1 MGQFYFL
8 WLIYF
13 ILFFPRF
20 GVSDSSDLYETCD
33 WKNDAF
39 TQRIIDEAEDYCIQ
53 GNPPWYECLFK
64 EPIYLLN
71 HQLPLLDSCKGEN
84 PLAVTTLYLAQN
96 LQQVLTASQI
106 VSQKPGEPI
115 PKVCFYASSVLGA
128 KLWPPEDSSYYYCN
142 SSHSTKTCENMVFH
156 NKQLLD
162 NSCQINDPAS
172 EVQEEPNRPPCLDDR
187 YISLIT
193 KAFNET
199 ADCLGFRS
207 KKDKEQIFSLF
218 LVESFVLLN
227 KIEERPEG
235 KTTNRCFAQ
244 LNDNFV
250 ENINRHIIFGDREKK
265 GSRVSSYYDYGD
277 IYKEAV
283 NRCPFLKQT
292 FTPHPS
298 TLQGKTLC
306 RYNSEKQE
314 CDGNPFLEAHREHK
328 ESIRCKTSQDP
339 YSCLFYSMYNARIN
353 LLDISDKLDDETR
366 TVVDSHWPDSISQ
379 MIPEDS
385 LYNEILI
392 VDGEANING
401 ESVSI
406 NNFVQNSS
414 DLDMNLNEQNLQLD
428 PKKISV
434 KAIPLFKNEES
445 LKWAFALWSHNGGNT
460 IIKKQFPDF
469 IQELKKRISNP
480 QYAECET
487 ERRLRQEKCS
497 QYKDCKKNIECK
509 KSLPCQENERKK
521 IKCSVC
527 EKCEQCR
534 SQCVECGTHISSLK
548 KCKRYKRYRE
558 SLLRGES
565 LEISDL
571 HTEFAQFA
579 VENEIKNYKEVS
591 TFMDKITAQTD
602 SLANSGSLTQAINK
616 LHTGDANKASPHS
629 EEISHL
635 IEAVKKNCPIT
646 HPGLAE

>member
-8 WLIYF
+8 WLMCF
-13 ILFFPRF
+13 ILFFPFF

-64 EPIYLLN
+64 EPIHLLN
-71 HQLPLLDSCKGEN
+71 HQLPPIDSCEGEN

-156 NKQLLD
+156 NKQLVED
-162 NSCQINDPAS
+162 SCQINDSAA
-172 EVQEEPNRPPCLDDR
+172 EVQEESNRPPCLDDR

-193 KAFNET
+193 KAFNEV
-199 ADCLGFRS
+199 ADCFGFRS
-207 KKDKEQIFSLF
+207 KQDKEQIFSLF

-235 KTTNRCFAQ
+235 KTTNRCFGQ
-244 LNDNFV
+244 VNDDFV
-250 ENINRHIIFGDREKK
+250 ENINKRIVFGDREKK
-265 GSRVSSYYDYGD
+265 GARVKSSYNYGN
-277 IYKEAV
+277 IYKEAI

-292 FTPHPS
+292 LTPDPS

-306 RYNSEKQE
+306 RYNAKKKGCEG
-314 CDGNPFLEAHREHK
+314 DPFREAHLEQH
-328 ESIRCKTSQDP
+328 ESIVCKTSQDP
-339 YSCLFYSMYNARIN
+339 YSCLFYSMYNAKNN
-353 LLDISDKLDDETR
+353 LFDISNKLDDETK
-366 TVVDSHWPDSISQ
+366 TIADSNWPELISQ

-385 LYNEILI
+385 LYNEMLI

-401 ESVSI
+401 EPVSI
-406 NNFVQNSS
+406 NSFVQNSS
-414 DLDMNLNEQNLQLD
+414 DLDMNLNDQNVRLD
-428 PKKISV
+428 PKKISI
-434 KAIPLFKNEES
+434 KAIPLFKNEED

-460 IIKKQFPDF
+460 IIKKQFPIF
-469 IQELKKRISNP
+469 IQGLKKSISNP
-480 QYAECET
+480 KYVECET
-487 ERRLRQEKCS
+487 ERNLRQEKCS

-509 KSLPCQENERKK
+509 KSLPCQANEKEGKK
-521 IKCSVC
+521 CFVC
-527 EKCEQCR
+527 EKCEQCQ
-534 SQCVECGTHISSLK
+534 SQCMECGTHISSLK
-548 KCKRYKRYRE
+548 KCERYKSYRE

-571 HTEFAQFA
+571 HTEFAQYA
-579 VENEIKNYKEVS
+579 IENKIINYKEVS
-591 TFMDKITAQTD
+591 TFMDKITTQTG

-616 LHTGDANKASPHS
+616 LHTEDANKASPHS
-629 EEISHL
+629 EEIPKL
-635 IEAVKKNCPIT
+635 LEAIKKSCPIKN
-646 HPGLAE
+646 PGLAE